1 MNFHEIH
8 VDHKVNA
15 ENLFA
20 VKATLVY
27 QAFQSH
33 MHASNKIETNFGYVL
48 SPPSC
53 RLNPYYT
60 LFFI

>member
-8 VDHKVNA
+8 VDYKVNA

-20 VKATLVY
+20 VKATLEN

-33 MHASNKIETNFGYVL
+33 MHARIK
-48 SPPSC
+48 
-53 RLNPYYT
+53 
-60 LFFI
+60 